1 MYVPEHFAEPDV
13 AVARS
18 LIEAHSFG
26 TLIVPRPGGVPDVAH
41 IPFVLDAGP
50 APLGTLRAHV
60 ARANPI
66 GALLANEI
74 PVLAVFTGP
83 HAYVSPRWYEAPRKN
98 VPTWNFTAVHAH
110 GIARRIDAR
119 EDKLRALADLTSKHE
134 TDPSDPW
141 NVEMADR
148 DYVERLLG
156 GIVAFSISIERFETK
171 MKLSQNRPQGDRL
184 RVIERLRE
192 RRGPDDEAI
201 AAMIEANEHRRR

>member
-13 AVARS
+13 GVARAF
-18 LIEAHSFG
+18 IEAHSFG
-26 TLIVPRPGGVPDVAH
+26 TLIVPRSGSVPDVAH
-41 IPFVLDAGP
+41 IPFVLDQRP

-66 GALLANEI
+66 AALLLASDL

-110 GIARRIDAR
+110 GVARRIEAR
-119 EDKLRALADLTSKHE
+119 EEVLRALADLTSKHE
-134 TDPSDPW
+134 TDPADPW
-141 NVEMADR
+141 DVGMADR

-156 GIVAFSISIERFETK
+156 GIVAFSIRVVRFETK
-171 MKLSQNRPQGDRL
+171 MKLSQNRPPADRL
-184 RVIERLRE
+184 RVIERLR
-192 RRGPDDEAI
+192 
-201 AAMIEANEHRRR
+201 

>member
-1 MYVPEHFAEPDV
+1 MYVPDHFAEPDV
-13 AVARS
+13 AVARG

-26 TLIVPRPGGVPDVAH
+26 TLIVPRAGSVPDVAH
-41 IPFVLDAGP
+41 IPFVLDADP

-60 ARANPI
+60 ARANPV
-66 GALLANEI
+66 GALLAGEV

-110 GIARRIDAR
+110 GIARRIEAR
-119 EDKLRALADLTSKHE
+119 DEVLRALADLTSKHE
-134 TDPSDPW
+134 TDPGDPW
-141 NVEMADR
+141 NVGMADR

-156 GIVAFSISIERFETK
+156 GIVAFSIRIERFETK
-171 MKLSQNRPQGDRL
+171 MKLSQNRPPGDRL
-184 RVIERLRE
+184 RVIERLRQ

-201 AAMIEANEHRRR
+201 AALIEANENRRP